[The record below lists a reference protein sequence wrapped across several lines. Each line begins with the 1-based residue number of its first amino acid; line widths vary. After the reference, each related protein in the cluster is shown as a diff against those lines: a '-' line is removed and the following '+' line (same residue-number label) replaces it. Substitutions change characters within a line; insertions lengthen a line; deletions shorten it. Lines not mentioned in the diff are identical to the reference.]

1 MDNPFYEYCNSSM
14 HVPRDPL
21 SDFLDSCGLTV
32 KQFGYQLEMPY
43 IGPRIY
49 GDLELIY
56 LLSGD
61 GILNINGKIYHGKAN
76 DMFVLPKYSLCS
88 FTNPG
93 DRFENYFIHID
104 ISDPIAAEQFKSIF
118 REPLLHLD
126 ADPVLT
132 QCYRWLEDFY
142 RTGGSGS
149 HMAIN
154 SLLRLIL
161 VRVFCLSGVADSKHT
176 MYQKHKMKNSQY
188 QLLRKSIEIITEKQ
202 GDITVT
208 ELCNI
213 LYVSPTYIRRIFR
226 SLLGKSLLTF
236 IRSVRIRAAE
246 IMLIT
251 TAKPISDIAVQ
262 LGFSSP
268 YHLSNE
274 FKKYHSIS
282 PSTYRKLM
290 NS

>member
-1 MDNPFYEYCNSSM
+1 MDNGFYEYCNLPMQIS
-14 HVPRDPL
+14 HDPL
-21 SDFLDSCGLTV
+21 SDFLDSCNLTV
-32 KQFGYQLEMPY
+32 KAFGYQVEMPY

-93 DRFENYFIHID
+93 DRFENYYIHID
-104 ISDPIAAEQFKSIF
+104 ISDPIAEEQLKLLF
-118 REPLLHLD
+118 REPLLHLS
-126 ADPVLT
+126 ADPVLL
-132 QCYRWLEDFY
+132 QCYRWLETYYVD
-142 RTGGSGS
+142 GGSGS
-149 HMAIN
+149 HLAIN

-161 VRVFCLSGVADSKHT
+161 IRAITLSGVAKNTDAVNPKPKSE
-176 MYQKHKMKNSQY
+176 NSQY
-188 QLLRKSIEIITEKQ
+188 QLLRNAIELITEKQ
-202 GDITVT
+202 GNITVT
-208 ELCNI
+208 ELCNT
-213 LYVSPTYIRRIFR
+213 LYVSPTYTRRVFR
-226 SLLGKSLLTF
+226 NLLGASLHTF

-246 IMLIT
+246 IMLLT
-251 TAKPISDIAVQ
+251 TAEPISDIAMQ

-274 FKKYHSIS
+274 FKKYHSVS